1 MTNLKDNNAPDELH
15 ERPLHDTRNLEMH
28 EWQKRLAQRRG
39 TDLGVKAA
47 VLLQEERSR
56 RDMEIG

>member
-15 ERPLHDTRNLEMH
+15 ERPIRDTRELEMQ
-28 EWQKRLAQRRG
+28 EWQERLAQRPR

-56 RDMEIG
+56 RDMETG